1 MTEKI
6 DDARVVPGRLIR
18 VKNTDKPKFSN
29 AKNEYLS
36 LFVED
41 ADGGNERCLLFTERE
56 IKVAQHRAERNKEDL
71 TKKSALQNLLD

>member
-6 DDARVVPGRLIR
+6 DDARIVPGRLIR

-29 AKNEYLS
+29 AKNEYIS

-41 ADGGNERCLLFTERE
+41 ADGSNERCLLFTERE
-56 IKVAQHRAERNKEDL
+56 INVAQNRADRNKEDL
-71 TKKSALQNLLD
+71 TEKSFIQNLID